1 MAGARIESSGEKE
14 SPLDFALWK
23 KTDEGIKWN
32 TPWCDGRP
40 GWHTECCVMINSIF
54 KDQGGLIDIH
64 GGGFDLKFPH
74 HENEIAQARAHN
86 HNQLAK
92 YWMHN
97 GFININN
104 EKMSKSLGNVL
115 LAKDIVKQY
124 GGMPFR
130 LMLLNAHYRAPV
142 SFSDDTIQEA
152 MKNANKLQSVYKQLA
167 VELQMAGVDL
177 SALKATNE
185 DKFFEAMCEDLNT
198 PNALAVVYEEAKL
211 ANQDLRV
218 RPLPLEKLGE
228 HFAALRDYFF
238 TLGLTFAYP
247 TLLEDDKRLMSEYLA
262 LKQEKKFEESDVL
275 RKKLIEKGIL

>member
-1 MAGARIESSGEKE
+1 
-14 SPLDFALWK
+14 
-23 KTDEGIKWN
+23 
-32 TPWCDGRP
+32 
-40 GWHTECCVMINSIF
+40 
-54 KDQGGLIDIH
+54 
-64 GGGFDLKFPH
+64 
-74 HENEIAQARAHN
+74 
-86 HNQLAK
+86 
-92 YWMHN
+92 
-97 GFININN
+97 
-104 EKMSKSLGNVL
+104 MSKSLGNVL

-262 LKQEKKFEESDVL
+262 LKKEKKFEESDVL